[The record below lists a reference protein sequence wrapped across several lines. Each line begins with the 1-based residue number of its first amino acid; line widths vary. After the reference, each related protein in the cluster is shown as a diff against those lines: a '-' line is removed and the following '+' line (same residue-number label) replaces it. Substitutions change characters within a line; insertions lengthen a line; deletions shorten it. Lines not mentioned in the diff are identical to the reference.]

1 MVLETEKKKNRRKV
15 IVVMPAYN
23 AATTLERT
31 FLDIPPGTADQ
42 VILVDDGSQDNT
54 VEIANRLGIR
64 VIQHEANKGYGGNQ
78 KTCYQEA
85 LAQGADVV
93 VMLHPDYQ
101 YDSRLIPFFLGY
113 LDLGICDVM
122 LGNRIR
128 TRQEALRG
136 GMPLYKYLSN
146 RVLTILENMVLG
158 QNLGDFHSGFRVYR
172 REVLET
178 IPFERNSNDFAFDS
192 EFLAQAAYHGFRI
205 GDAPVPVRYFPEA
218 SSIDSGEAFDTVSR
232 PSLCLPNIFF
242 TGGELLAAR
251 CSPQKT
257 KKTPVM
263 RRKTMS
269 ESEVRVGVE
278 KSISSFSCRRI
289 DRN

>member
-31 FLDIPPGTADQ
+31 FLNIPSGTVDK
-42 VILVDDGSQDNT
+42 VILVDDGSQDKT
-54 VEIANRLGIR
+54 VEIATRLGIT
-64 VIQHEANKGYGGNQ
+64 VIRHERNEGYGGNQ
-78 KTCYQEA
+78 KTCYREA

-101 YDSRLIPFFLGY
+101 YDSRLIPYFLGY
-113 LDLGICDVM
+113 LELNICDVM

-128 TRQEALRG
+128 TRQEALSG

-146 RVLTILENMVLG
+146 RALTFLENVVLG

-172 REVLET
+172 REVLER
-178 IPFERNSNDFAFDS
+178 IPFEKNSNDFVFDS

-218 SSIDSGEAFDTVSR
+218 SSIDFLGSLRYGLKTLGVLARYLLHRWGIVRCPLFSKS
-232 PSLCLPNIFF
+232 PSQDI
-242 TGGELLAAR
+242 G
-251 CSPQKT
+251 
-257 KKTPVM
+257 
-263 RRKTMS
+263 
-269 ESEVRVGVE
+269 
-278 KSISSFSCRRI
+278 
-289 DRN
+289 

>member
-1 MVLETEKKKNRRKV
+1 V

-31 FLDIPPGTADQ
+31 FLDIPPGTVDK
-42 VILVDDGSQDNT
+42 VILVDDGSRDNT
-54 VEIANRLGIR
+54 VEIATRLGIT
-64 VIQHEANKGYGGNQ
+64 VIRHERNEGYGGNQ
-78 KTCYQEA
+78 KTCYREA

-101 YDSRLIPFFLGY
+101 YDSRLIPYFLGY
-113 LDLGICDVM
+113 LELDICDVM

-128 TRQEALRG
+128 SRQEALSG

-146 RVLTILENMVLG
+146 RVLTILENVVLG

-178 IPFERNSNDFAFDS
+178 IPFERNSNDFVFDS

-218 SSIDSGEAFDTVSR
+218 SSIGFLGSLRYGFKTLGVLGKYFLHKWSIIRCPLFAKA
-232 PSLCLPNIFF
+232 PSQTI
-242 TGGELLAAR
+242 
-251 CSPQKT
+251 
-257 KKTPVM
+257 V
-263 RRKTMS
+263 
-269 ESEVRVGVE
+269 
-278 KSISSFSCRRI
+278 
-289 DRN
+289 

>member
-31 FLDIPPGTADQ
+31 FLDIPPGTVDK
-42 VILVDDGSQDNT
+42 VILVDDGSQDKT
-54 VEIANRLGIR
+54 VEIATRLGIT
-64 VIQHEANKGYGGNQ
+64 VIRHERNEGYGGNQ

-178 IPFERNSNDFAFDS
+178 ILFERNSNDFSFDS

-218 SSIDSGEAFDTVSR
+218 SSIGFWGSVRYGLKTLAVLTR
-232 PSLCLPNIFF
+232 Y
-242 TGGELLAAR
+242 LLDRWGIAR
-251 CSPQKT
+251 CPLFF
-257 KKTPVM
+257 
-263 RRKTMS
+263 
-269 ESEVRVGVE
+269 
-278 KSISSFSCRRI
+278 KSSSHNI
-289 DRN
+289 G